1 VAAAV
6 VGTDILETGF
16 GGRAWRMDAFRCA
29 SLLEPLVLVLV
40 RLGVSPAADEM
51 DEIKAAMS
59 FASAGSEVIACGWGT
74 S

>member
-1 VAAAV
+1 MEA
-6 VGTDILETGF
+6 GF
-16 GGRAWRMDAFRCA
+16 GGKVGRMGAVCCA
-29 SLLEPLVLVLV
+29 LLLEPLVLVLV

-59 FASAGSEVIACGWGT
+59 FASAGSEVIARAWGT

>member
-1 VAAAV
+1 
-6 VGTDILETGF
+6 
-16 GGRAWRMDAFRCA
+16 MDAFRCA

-59 FASAGSEVIACGWGT
+59 FASAGSEVIVRGWGT